1 VLMGLSATRRYGAIP
16 RALAVA
22 VVAVPKMR
30 PRLELVDRTAAVL
43 FVRRDTGRLDAER
56 LGY

>member
-1 VLMGLSATRRYGAIP
+1 MGLSATRRYGAIP

-22 VVAVPKMR
+22 AVAVPKLR